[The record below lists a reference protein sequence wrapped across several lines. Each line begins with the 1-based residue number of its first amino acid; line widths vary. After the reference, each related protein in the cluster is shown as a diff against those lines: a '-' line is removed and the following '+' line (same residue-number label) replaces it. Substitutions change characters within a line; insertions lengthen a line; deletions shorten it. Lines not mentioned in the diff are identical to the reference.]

1 MAAARPTPIVCDVGA
16 LPPDALAVEAL
27 ARLQLNARRAGLEL
41 HLRGASD
48 DLQSLL
54 SFCGLLEVV
63 TFAPPPA
70 DEKV

>member
-27 ARLQLNARRAGLEL
+27 ARLQLNAKRAGLEL
-41 HLRGASD
+41 HLCGAST
-48 DLQSLL
+48 DLRSLL
-54 SFCGLLEVV
+54 SFCGLLEALP
-63 TFAPPPA
+63 FAPAPA